1 VAAATE
7 AKTGVGIRIS
17 PTQPVTCTAVIEGQS
32 AARHPLS
39 SRFVGCRVVAVDNVD
54 VASKTQEQVRELV
67 LGAFGSICSV
77 RFMDAGGRLFST
89 DLLRA
94 NPEFFTSCKEQVK
107 RVGSMV
113 SPSVSAAVQAQNAAL
128 QQRVVHLQQQRP
140 QLAIVEH

>member
-1 VAAATE
+1 M
-7 AKTGVGIRIS
+7 
-17 PTQPVTCTAVIEGQS
+17 
-32 AARHPLS
+32 
-39 SRFVGCRVVAVDNVD
+39 AVDNVD
-54 VASKTQEQVRELV
+54 VAYKTQEQVRELV

-77 RFMDAGGRLFST
+77 RFMDAGGRLFSA

-128 QQRVVHLQQQRP
+128 QQRVVHLQQQLREAEDKVDLCTRNLKLLKTQAP
-140 QLAIVEH
+140 T